1 MKKAERRKKAGKG
14 GKGGFGYAISLLAN
28 CNFVIISPQSYLRPK
43 GCQWQKAT
51 DFFYF
56 IFLML
61 ITFEREV
68 PQRSDASQH
77 DHKSKGYPSKT
88 SEAAFNMQRRIKAI

>member
-1 MKKAERRKKAGKG
+1 MGEKGGKAGKG

-51 DFFYF
+51 DFF
-56 IFLML
+56 LML

-68 PQRSDASQH
+68 PQRSDASQN
-77 DHKSKGYPSKT
+77 DHKSKGYPFKT